1 MTEKKHAVVTGGAS
15 GIGLGI
21 ARTCINAGYRVT
33 IVGRNDQRLRDA
45 VAKLGPAATCQRADV
60 GQRADVESALANV
73 ERVDLLVNAAG
84 FVRSVSLDAALDQV
98 EPDWDAV
105 IETNLKGSFL
115 MAHCVAPLLP
125 RPGGRVINISS
136 IGAQTGGSRPGGL
149 AYAAAKAGLHG
160 LTFAL
165 ARELAPHG
173 CTANVIAPGFIA
185 GTGFTGGWSEERVT
199 AIVAETPVA
208 RPGTPD
214 DVAAA
219 VLWLASEAASFVTG
233 TVIAVNG
240 GWRMG

>member
-1 MTEKKHAVVTGGAS
+1 MTEQKHAVVTGGAS

-21 ARTCINAGYRVT
+21 ARACIKAGYSVT
-33 IVGRNDQRLRDA
+33 IIGRNDQRLREA
-45 VAKLGPAATCQRADV
+45 MATLGPSATYKQADI
-60 GQRADVESALANV
+60 GRRTDVECALLNI

-84 FVRSVSLDAALDQV
+84 SMRPVSLGAAPDQA
-98 EPDWDAV
+98 ELDWDAV

-115 MAHCVAPLLP
+115 MAHCVAPKLS
-125 RPGGRVINISS
+125 RPGGRIVNISS
-136 IGAQTGGSRPGGL
+136 IGAQTGGSRAGGL

-165 ARELAPHG
+165 ARELAPQG
-173 CTANVIAPGFIA
+173 CTVNAIAPGYIA
-185 GTGFTGGWSEERVT
+185 GTGFTGAWPEERVA
-199 AIVAETPVA
+199 AIVAETPVG

-233 TVIAVNG
+233 TIVAVNG
-240 GWRMG
+240 GWRIG